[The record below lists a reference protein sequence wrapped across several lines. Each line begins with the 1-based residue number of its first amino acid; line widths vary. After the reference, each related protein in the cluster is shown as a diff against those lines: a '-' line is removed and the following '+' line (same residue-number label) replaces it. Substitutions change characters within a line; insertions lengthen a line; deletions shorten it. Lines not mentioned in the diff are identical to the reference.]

1 MNKMNLYANALY
13 LRLYR
18 ENETDM
24 FVVSNPEQADYSKL
38 NSTDKVIADFMT
50 QREEEMDELPH
61 FWNEDGYTDFESAFA
76 ALVTIAD
83 NILLRNPGIDA
94 DKFKTCLDCGVR
106 WCSYCGMP
114 MTEGFYLT
122 NLYACSEECRFIHY
136 KECYGAKGKDEATKM
151 YLLDCFE
158 IAGDKYPDLCTG
170 NTKSINSIREQ
181 TGKHPQDLTLKELE
195 DVIENN
201 SFEVGDYAY
210 FTNWN

>member
-24 FVVSNPEQADYSKL
+24 FTVSNPKQSDYSEL
-38 NSTDKVIADFMT
+38 NSTDKVIAYFMT
-50 QREEEMDELPH
+50 EREEEMDDLPH
-61 FWNEDGYTDFESAFA
+61 FWNEDGYVDFETAFET
-76 ALVTIAD
+76 LVTIAD
-83 NILLRNPGIDA
+83 NILLHNPGIDA
-94 DKFKTCLDCGVR
+94 DKFKTYLECSVR
-106 WCSYCGMP
+106 WCSYCGKP
-114 MTEGFYLT
+114 MTEGYYLT
-122 NLYACSEECRFIHY
+122 DLYACSEECRFRHY
-136 KECYGAKGKDEATKM
+136 KEDYGAKDKDEAAKM
-151 YLLDCFE
+151 YLLDCYE

-170 NTKSINSIREQ
+170 NTKSINSIMEE

>member
-24 FVVSNPEQADYSKL
+24 FLMSNPKQSDYYKL
-38 NSTDKVIADFMT
+38 NSTDKAIVDFMT
-50 QREEEMDELPH
+50 QREEEMDDLPH
-61 FWNEDGYTDFESAFA
+61 FWNEDGYVDFETAFE

-83 NILLRNPGIDA
+83 NIFLRNT
-94 DKFKTCLDCGVR
+94 KTYLECSVR

-122 NLYACSEECRFIHY
+122 NLYACSEECRFRHY
-136 KECYGAKGKDEATKM
+136 KEDYGAKDKDEATKM
-151 YLLDCFE
+151 YLLDCYE
-158 IAGDKYPDLCTG
+158 IAGDKYPDLWTG
-170 NTKSINSIREQ
+170 NTKTINSIMEK
-181 TGKHPQDLTLKELE
+181 TGKHPQDLTRKELE

-210 FTNWN
+210 YTNWN

>member
-24 FVVSNPEQADYSKL
+24 FVVSNPEQADYSNL
-38 NSTDKVIADFMT
+38 NSTDKMIADFMT

-136 KECYGAKGKDEATKM
+136 KECYGAKDKDEATKM

-181 TGKHPQDLTLKELE
+181 TGKHPQDSTLKELE

>member
-1 MNKMNLYANALY
+1 MNKSNLYANALY

-18 ENETDM
+18 ENKTDL
-24 FVVSNPEQADYSKL
+24 FLSSNPKQADYYKL
-38 NSTDKVIADFMT
+38 NSADKAIVDFMT
-50 QREEEMDELPH
+50 QREEEMDDLAH
-61 FWNEDGYTDFESAFA
+61 FWNEDGYVDFETAFE

-83 NILLRNPGIDA
+83 NIFLRNT
-94 DKFKTCLDCGVR
+94 KTYLECSVR

-122 NLYACSEECRFIHY
+122 NLYACSEECRFRHY
-136 KECYGAKGKDEATKM
+136 KEDYGAKDKDEAAKM
-151 YLLDCFE
+151 YLLDCYE

-170 NTKSINSIREQ
+170 NTKTINSIMEK

-195 DVIENN
+195 DVIEDN

-210 FTNWN
+210 YTNWN

>member
-24 FVVSNPEQADYSKL
+24 FVVSNPKQSDYSEL
-38 NSTDKVIADFMT
+38 NSTDKVIAGFIT
-50 QREEEMDELPH
+50 EREEEMDELPH
-61 FWNEDGYTDFESAFA
+61 FWNEDGYVDFETAFE
-76 ALVTIAD
+76 ALITIAY
-83 NILLRNPGIDA
+83 NILLHNPSIDA
-94 DKFKTCLDCGVR
+94 DKFKTYLECSVR
-106 WCSYCGMP
+106 WCSYCGKP
-114 MTEGFYLT
+114 MTEGYYLT
-122 NLYACSEECRFIHY
+122 DLYACSEECRFKHY
-136 KECYGAKGKDEATKM
+136 KEDYGAKDKDEAVKM
-151 YLLDCFE
+151 YLLDCYE

-170 NTKSINSIREQ
+170 NTKSINSIMEE

-210 FTNWN
+210 YTNWS

>member
-18 ENETDM
+18 ENKTDL
-24 FVVSNPEQADYSKL
+24 FIASNPKQSDYSKL
-38 NSTDKVIADFMT
+38 NSTDKVIVDFMT
-50 QREEEMDELPH
+50 QREEEMDDLSH
-61 FWNEDGYTDFESAFA
+61 FWNEDGYVDFETAFE

-83 NILLRNPGIDA
+83 NIFLRNT
-94 DKFKTCLDCGVR
+94 KTYLECSVR

-114 MTEGFYLT
+114 MTEGFYLA
-122 NLYACSEECRFIHY
+122 NLYACSEECRFKHY
-136 KECYGAKGKDEATKM
+136 KEDYGTKDKDEAAKM
-151 YLLDCFE
+151 YLLDCYE

-170 NTKSINSIREQ
+170 NTKSINSIMEK

-195 DVIENN
+195 GVIEDN

-210 FTNWN
+210 YTNWN

>member
-24 FVVSNPEQADYSKL
+24 FIASNPKQADYSKL
-38 NSTDKVIADFMT
+38 NSTDKAIVDFMT
-50 QREEEMDELPH
+50 QREEEMDDLSH
-61 FWNEDGYTDFESAFA
+61 FWNEDGYVDFETAFE

-83 NILLRNPGIDA
+83 NILLRNT
-94 DKFKTCLDCGVR
+94 KTYLECSVR

-122 NLYACSEECRFIHY
+122 NLYACSEECRFKHY
-136 KECYGAKGKDEATKM
+136 KEDYGAKDKDEAAKM
-151 YLLDCFE
+151 YLLDCYE

-170 NTKSINSIREQ
+170 NAKSINSIMEK
-181 TGKHPQDLTLKELE
+181 TGRHPQDLTLKELI

-210 FTNWN
+210 YTNWN

>member
-24 FVVSNPEQADYSKL
+24 FTVSNPKQSDYSEL

-50 QREEEMDELPH
+50 EREEEMDVLPP
-61 FWNEDGYTDFESAFA
+61 FWNEGGYVDFETAFE

-83 NILLRNPGIDA
+83 NILLHNPGIDA
-94 DKFKTCLDCGVR
+94 DKFKTYLECSVR
-106 WCSYCGMP
+106 WCSYCGKP
-114 MTEGFYLT
+114 MTEGYYLT
-122 NLYACSEECRFIHY
+122 DLYACSEECRFRHY
-136 KECYGAKGKDEATKM
+136 KEDYGAKDKDEAAKM
-151 YLLDCFE
+151 YLLDCYE
-158 IAGDKYPDLCTG
+158 IAGDKYPHLCTG
-170 NTKSINSIREQ
+170 NTKSINSIMEE

-210 FTNWN
+210 YTNWN